1 MKPPVLILRPEPGAT
16 TTHAAALALGLEAA
30 AFPLFA
36 ATPGDW
42 DAPAPGEFDAILLGS
57 ANALRHGG
65 ATLGAYAGLPA
76 YCVGAVTA
84 DAARAAG
91 LDVIS
96 VGEGGLQ
103 AVLAAVAP
111 AHRRLLRLS
120 GRDRVALTP
129 PAEVS
134 LIERTVYASIA
145 QPFPVE
151 LSRLLLTRALPDV
164 VMLLHSGEAARHVIA
179 ECARLHIGR
188 ERITAVAIGP
198 RVAAIC
204 DAGGG
209 WAAVHTADRPS
220 DAGVLALAVQLC
232 QSIDCNKMGRPNA

>member
-1 MKPPVLILRPEPGAT
+1 MTPLVLILRPVPGAT
-16 TTHAAALALGLEAA
+16 ATHAAALALGLEAA
-30 AFPLFA
+30 AFPLFT
-36 ATPGDW
+36 ATACAW
-42 DAPAPGEFDAILLGS
+42 DAPAPDDFDAVLLGS

-65 ATLGAYAGLPA
+65 AALGAYAGRPA
-76 YCVGAVTA
+76 YCVGATTA

-91 LDVIS
+91 LDVVA

-103 AVLAAVAP
+103 AVLATVAP

-120 GRDRVALTP
+120 GRDRVELTP
-129 PAEVS
+129 PAGVS
-134 LIERTVYASIA
+134 ITERIVYASVP

-151 LSRLLLTRALPDV
+151 LSRLLLTRDLPRV

-188 ERITAVAIGP
+188 ERITAIAIGP

-204 DAGGG
+204 DAEGG
-209 WAAVHTADRPS
+209 WAAVQTADHPS
-220 DAGVLALAVQLC
+220 DAGVLALAAQLC
-232 QSIDCNKMGRPNA
+232 QTIDCNKMGRHTE